1 MLTLVRIGLCG
12 NQYLLRHISFFGLY
26 LFTFGNLAL
35 QNVCQ
40 ISMTDPNAS
49 KLVLFSP
56 NLYVAL
62 AAGKRKIEELPLNDS
77 FMAFNS
83 FQNKHIYSNK
93 KKNHI
98 SLIYRILAADL
109 PKKIKIMH
117 VEEYCGLDSIFEDR
131 TWEDHECKLA

>member
-1 MLTLVRIGLCG
+1 MTPSWHLTHFKTNTYIP
-12 NQYLLRHISFFGLY
+12 
-26 LFTFGNLAL
+26 T
-35 QNVCQ
+35 
-40 ISMTDPNAS
+40 
-49 KLVLFSP
+49 
-56 NLYVAL
+56 
-62 AAGKRKIEELPLNDS
+62 
-77 FMAFNS
+77 
-83 FQNKHIYSNK
+83 K

>member
-77 FMAFNS
+77 FMALTHFKTNTY
-83 FQNKHIYSNK
+83 IPTTK
-93 KKNHI
+93 KKSHI
-98 SLIYRILAADL
+98 THLQNISCRPA
-109 PKKIKIMH
+109 KKN
-117 VEEYCGLDSIFEDR
+117 
-131 TWEDHECKLA
+131 